1 MLESMGEGT
10 WRDVVDQLTPEQAAR
25 FELSER
31 SGDDPATLL
40 ATAREI
46 AADNVTAGVVV
57 LSGGIAVPP
66 DAVRTYGWQTYGGER
81 GANSTA
87 AQGVSGKLRS
97 ASSAAS
103 SAMAP
108 ARDGSACRPPTTKS
122 FRRRSPR
129 AGGGA
134 AGHRRRDRAVGLVAA
149 SPVRPAREIRRNP
162 ALSA

>member
-10 WRDVVDQLTPEQAAR
+10 WRDVVDQLAPEQAAR

-66 DAVRTYGWQTYGGER
+66 DAVRTYGWQTYGGRTWREFDGSTRCVGEATIRVVGRQFGDGTCER
-81 GANSTA
+81 WISLSATYDEEFQA
-87 AQGVSGKLRS
+87 AQ
-97 ASSAAS
+97 
-103 SAMAP
+103 
-108 ARDGSACRPPTTKS
+108 
-122 FRRRSPR
+122 
-129 AGGGA
+129 
-134 AGHRRRDRAVGLVAA
+134 
-149 SPVRPAREIRRNP
+149 ARELAA
-162 ALSA
+162 ALQAIADETERLA